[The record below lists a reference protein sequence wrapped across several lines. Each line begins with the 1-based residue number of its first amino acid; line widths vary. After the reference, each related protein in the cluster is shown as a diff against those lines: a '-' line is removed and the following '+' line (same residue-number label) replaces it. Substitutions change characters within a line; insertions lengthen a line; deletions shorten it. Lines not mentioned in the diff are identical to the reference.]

1 MFLSLG
7 WQLIKSSKTKTKKN
21 WRFFVRCSF
30 CCLPSTQRDVSA
42 GVTSL
47 APNCGTVPRGR
58 GGQTRQTCRP
68 GPPGPVGHPGDPGYP
83 GYPGLKGFKGEP
95 GSLFTRP
102 TPGEECHCPA
112 GPSGKKGT

>member
-1 MFLSLG
+1 MLFLLFT
-7 WQLIKSSKTKTKKN
+7 IN
-21 WRFFVRCSF
+21 
-30 CCLPSTQRDVSA
+30 SA
-42 GVTSL
+42 GCFGWRNIPGSKQWL
-47 APNCGTVPRGR
+47 VPPDPLRGG
-58 GGQTRQTCRP
+58 GGQTRKTCRP